1 MIREIKKMSKIDFLK
16 KVFFLSFKKIL
27 AAKIFILLAI
37 PISSAD
43 IYNNYLSS
51 WDKNDFSNN
60 YLLIR
65 KNNETTFQYEN
76 FDIFQVNEI
85 KISFKKLNNLNEKD
99 LKFCENI
106 KDKKIEKEYNH
117 TLYLNNNSKKTYRFK
132 LTNYNCVSFKIKH
145 NPPGEVY
152 KQWNFVYNHNDD
164 YAIRKKCTVKTHK
177 DKNASILKRR
187 VMYKNCIKNN

>member
-1 MIREIKKMSKIDFLK
+1 MSKIDFLK

-27 AAKIFILLAI
+27 AAKMFILLAI

-51 WDKNDFSNN
+51 WDKNDFSNKF
-60 YLLIR
+60 LLIR
-65 KNNETTFQYEN
+65 KNNETTFHYEN
-76 FDIFQVNEI
+76 LGILQVHEI
-85 KISFKKLNNLNEKD
+85 KISFKKLNNLNEKG

-106 KDKKIEKEYNH
+106 KDKKIEKEYNY
-117 TLYLNNNSKKTYRFK
+117 TLYLNINSKKTYRFK
-132 LTNYNCVSFKIKH
+132 LNNYNCVSFKIRH

-152 KQWNFVYNHNDD
+152 RQRNFVYSPNHN
-164 YAIRKKCTVKTHK
+164 YAIRKKCTVETHK
-177 DKNASILKRR
+177 DKNASMLKRR